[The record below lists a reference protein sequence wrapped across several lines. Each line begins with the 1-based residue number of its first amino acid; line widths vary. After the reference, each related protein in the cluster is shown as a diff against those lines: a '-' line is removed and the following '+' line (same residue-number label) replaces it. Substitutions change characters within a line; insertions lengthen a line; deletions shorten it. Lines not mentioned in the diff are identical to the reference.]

1 MKNYT
6 VNLPQIFYF
15 LASVTL
21 LIHILIAAKVVLIPL
36 FFSFFLR

>member
-6 VNLPQIFYF
+6 VNLPQVFYF

-21 LIHILIAAKVVLIPL
+21 LVYILIVAKVILIPL
-36 FFSFFLR
+36 FFSFFLH